1 MKLITLMINN
11 QQDVPI
17 DEMRILTSRFDFVIY
32 QFSVQRLRF
41 PVFDHGNHQCR
52 RVYLVVCKERLWTTT
67 LFIQRYLLNMIFNTT
82 FLKELKVNN
91 DFHERSPIIWEIW
104 YSHFDSEL
112 SILEKKER
120 KLVVINNNTSWKH
133 AVKLLLKEETELHGD
148 SFSGGRREKRG
159 GRNEKRVGE
168 RRRLPPLNMASCGI
182 AI

>member
-1 MKLITLMINN
+1 
-11 QQDVPI
+11 
-17 DEMRILTSRFDFVIY
+17 MRILTLRFDFVIY
-32 QFSVQRLRF
+32 KFSVQRLRF
-41 PVFDHGNHQCR
+41 PVFDHGNHQWR
-52 RVYLVVCKERLWTTT
+52 RAYIWTFARKGCGQPLC
-67 LFIQRYLLNMIFNTT
+67 LFRDISWTRFYH

-91 DFHERSPIIWEIW
+91 GFHERCEKFGI
-104 YSHFDSEL
+104 SHLDTEL
-112 SILEKKER
+112 SILENKER
-120 KLVVINNNTSWKH
+120 KLVVVNNNTSWKH